1 MRMNIKDFSL
11 DKTLSA
17 GQTFSW
23 FKSDDKWV
31 RLVGHPIAVTQVD
44 SSTLG
49 IEGASEQEVRR
60 LLGLNDDIE
69 RINNEIDKDDF
80 ISEAIKKSAGLRVVE
95 DGIWPSTLSF
105 VLSIQSNINLIKKR
119 IQTLSRIYGERIEV
133 HGKEMYTFPGPKDIS
148 NRPGLLSEAKLGFR
162 SKFVLAAA
170 KHFSEAN
177 MDSKMGEEEI
187 VKHLLSIHGIGPKVL
202 DCVMLYG
209 LHKLSYFPIDV
220 WIERALKEKYSNII
234 GGLKS
239 YKKINEK
246 MREYFGEFAGYAQL
260 YIYDSFRRKPTS

>member
-23 FKSDDKWV
+23 FKSDGKWV
-31 RLVGHPIAVTQVD
+31 RLVGYPIVVTEVD
-44 SSTLG
+44 SSTLE
-49 IEGASEQEVRR
+49 IEGAGEREVRR
-60 LLGLNDDIE
+60 LLGLNDNIE
-69 RINNEIDKDDF
+69 RINNEINKDDF
-80 ISEAIKKSAGLRVVE
+80 ISEAIKKSTGLRVVE
-95 DGIWPSTLSF
+95 DGVWPSTLSF

-119 IQTLSRIYGERIEV
+119 IQALSRIYGERIEV
-133 HGKEMYTFPGPKDIS
+133 NGKEMYTFPSPRGIS
-148 NRPGLLSEAKLGFR
+148 DRPGLLSEAKLGFR

-170 KHFSEAN
+170 KHFSETN
-177 MDSKMGEEEI
+177 MGGEMGEEEI
-187 VKHLLSIHGIGPKVL
+187 VKHLLSIHGVGPKVL

-209 LHKLSYFPIDV
+209 LHRLSYFPIDV
-220 WIERALKEKYSNII
+220 WIERALKEKYSNLI
-234 GGLKS
+234 GSLKS